1 MSRQERYE
9 LTWPGKREAIIEA
22 GRPTDKTLRPCV
34 ELSRNF
40 DTTENLY
47 IEGDNLEALKILQ
60 KSYMKRVKMIY
71 IDPPYN
77 TGNDFIYRDDFSQSE
92 FESQQQ
98 CMIDESGMRNFSFR
112 NYRENAKSNPRFHS
126 DWLSMIY
133 SRLKLARNLLTD
145 DGVIFIS
152 IDDNEQAGLK
162 FVCNEIF
169 GENNFVAQLV
179 WERAYAP
186 KNDAKY
192 VSMSHDYILMYAIN
206 IQAFKI
212 GRLPRTE
219 EANARYNNPDNDP
232 RGPWK
237 PSDLS
242 VKTYNAANDYPITT
256 PSGRIVEPP
265 TARCWSL
272 SPNSFADRL
281 ADNRIWFGPNGDGV
295 PRLKR
300 FLSELRHEGMVP
312 VSILY
317 YKDVGHSQEGA
328 QEVAKLL
335 DGGFF
340 NGPKP
345 VRLLRHLM
353 TLANLDDDSI
363 ILDFFAG
370 SSTTAHAVMTLN
382 SQDGGTRKFIMIQI
396 PEPCKES
403 SEAFKAGY
411 SNICEIG
418 RERILRAGNGLIGDT
433 GFRTFRVDSTNYKNV
448 YFTPEELTQ
457 DMLDNLVENI
467 KPDRTGLDL
476 LYGVIAELGLPLSL
490 KYSCEQV
497 EGFTV
502 HYYGEDKIIACFDSG
517 IDESLV
523 KFIAKKRPAIALFR
537 DSCFEDSNVMIN
549 LEQFFRFYAPDSEI
563 KIL

>member
-169 GENNFVAQLV
+169 GENNFVGQLV
-179 WERAYAP
+179 WERAFAP

-192 VSMSHDYILMYAIN
+192 VSSSHDYILMYASN

-219 EANARYNNPDNDP
+219 EADARYSNPDNDP
-232 RGPWK
+232 RGVWA
-237 PSDLS
+237 SDNLT

-256 PSGRIVEPP
+256 PP
-265 TARCWSL
+265 TGRCWRL

-382 SQDGGTRKFIMIQI
+382 SQDGGSRKFIMIQL
-396 PEPCKES
+396 PEPCRES

-411 SNICEIG
+411 RNICEIG

-433 GFRTFRVDSTNYKNV
+433 GFRTFRVDSTNYRNV

-457 DMLDNLVENI
+457 EKLDDLVENI
-467 KPDRTGLDL
+467 KPNRTGLDL
-476 LYGVIAELGLPLSL
+476 LYGVIAELGLPFSL
-490 KYSCEQV
+490 KYSREQV

-502 HYYGEDKIIACFDSG
+502 HYYGEGKIIACFDSG